1 MRSQTNGENTQFEKM
16 HRVFKIRQAIAALDV
31 YDANNNK
38 VSIDVPTARTLTEA
52 TAIAYD
58 ALYSGDGANEDG
70 SGTNEPAGVEP
81 RGLCDYVMSP

>member
-16 HRVFKIRQAIAALDV
+16 HRVFKIRQAIVALDV
-31 YDANNNK
+31 YDANNDK

-58 ALYSGDGANEDG
+58 ALYSGDGANE
-70 SGTNEPAGVEP
+70 PAGVSP
-81 RGLCDYVMSP
+81 RLLCDDVMSP